1 MDDYRGAITF
11 ADTARYTKGG
21 APPTVS
27 KAGAARL
34 RNEALTGA
42 DAIKFI
48 ASHTAAMRVVRAL
61 DTFSLDLST
70 KQSIQEECENM
81 PDVVSLNPA
90 MLAGAFYYF
99 TISHEVAFN
108 ENTFRKYAPMIIS
121 RLMGSGVIATQQIA
135 KEECSDAQEYTP
147 EMRAKVYLLDLFR
160 YVSLIGMLRGIPRIP
175 VF

>member
-11 ADTARYTKGG
+11 ADTARYTKAG

-27 KAGAARL
+27 RAGAARL
-34 RNEALTGA
+34 RNEALSGS
-42 DAIKFI
+42 DAIRFI
-48 ASHTAAMRVVRAL
+48 AAHTAAMRVVRAL

-81 PDVVSLNPA
+81 PDIVSLNPA

-99 TISHEVAFN
+99 SISHEVAFN
-108 ENTFRKYAPMIIS
+108 EITFRKYATLIIS
-121 RLMGSGVIATQQIA
+121 RLMGSGVIATQQIT
-135 KEECSDAQEYTP
+135 KEECSDTQEYTP
-147 EMRAKVYLLDLFR
+147 EMRSKVYLLDLFR
-160 YVSLIGMLRGIPRIP
+160 YTCLIGTTRGVPRIP